1 MFPTCSRWH
10 SYAALKGRHLPAHH
24 FCETRLAPF
33 GSRERLVQD
42 MPWLEKCS
50 VAASNAHAAI
60 CEGSSGVY
68 EVSRNGRTA
77 NVIATKDYTY
87 MWPGFFGGEVAAMRY
102 LFQN

>member
-1 MFPTCSRWH
+1 MRGLDTLIPFHADLCFPRVFRFQQR
-10 SYAALKGRHLPAHH
+10 A
-24 FCETRLAPF
+24 

-50 VAASNAHAAI
+50 VTESNAHAAI